1 MKKEI
6 RSKLKKE
13 YFNLLESFED
23 IKSFSF
29 YKYLEFTNELAEIRK
44 KYPNI
49 KFDNLL
55 SRWEKEW
62 KRNKNEKN

>member
-13 YFNLLESFED
+13 YFNLLECFED
-23 IKSFSF
+23 MESFSI
-29 YKYLEFTNELAEIRK
+29 YTYLKFTNELTEIRK